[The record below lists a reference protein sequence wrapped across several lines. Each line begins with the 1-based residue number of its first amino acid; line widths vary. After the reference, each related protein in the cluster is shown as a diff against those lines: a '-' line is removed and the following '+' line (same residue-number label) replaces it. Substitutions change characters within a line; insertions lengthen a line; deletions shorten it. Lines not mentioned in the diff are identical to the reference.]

1 MCCETKRR
9 KSLNTVAIGSRSPE
23 EVKRY
28 MRKSG
33 LIGTLLVGAL
43 LWLATDAR
51 AQVIV
56 SNLTVN
62 QRAGTKLVDISYDI
76 SSSISGG
83 VFVSLAI
90 SNGTE
95 AIPAVSITGDVGN
108 ISKGTGK
115 NIVWDMGT
123 DWGGNYALLSFTIK
137 GSPEGGDPTASSWIS
152 VNSRWIR
159 NFYSDG
165 SITMSDLSTNLIWV
179 YNTSANGRA
188 TRNNAITLCSNL
200 AYAGHSDWFLPSY
213 GAMAAL
219 HFQEGFFTQ
228 VQDAD
233 YWCYGTNA
241 TTGMAANPIQYY
253 GHSMLIT
260 NRFWVWPCRER

>member
-1 MCCETKRR
+1 MQSFR
-9 KSLNTVAIGSRSPE
+9 
-23 EVKRY
+23 
-28 MRKSG
+28 
-33 LIGTLLVGAL
+33 LIRALVGVAL
-43 LWLATDAR
+43 LWLATEAG

-62 QRAGTKLVDISYDI
+62 QRTGTKLVDISYDI

-90 SNGTE
+90 SNGPE
-95 AIPAVSITGDVGN
+95 AIPAVSTTGDVGI
-108 ISKGTGK
+108 ISKGNSK

-123 DWGGNYALLSFTIK
+123 DWGGNCASLSFTIK
-137 GSPEGGDPTASSWIS
+137 GSPEGGDPAASSWIS

-179 YNTSANGRA
+179 YNASANGRA
-188 TRNNAITLCSNL
+188 TRNDAITLCSNL

-213 GAMAAL
+213 GAMQTL
-219 HFQEGFFTQ
+219 YFQEGFFTQ
-228 VQDAD
+228 VQDAQ
-233 YWCYGTNA
+233 YWCYETNA
-241 TTGMAANPIQYY
+241 ATSMAANPIQYY
-253 GHSMLIT
+253 GTRSSIT
-260 NRFWVWPCRER
+260 NRFWVWPCRERY

>member
-1 MCCETKRR
+1 MKRF
-9 KSLNTVAIGSRSPE
+9 
-23 EVKRY
+23 
-28 MRKSG
+28 MRKSR
-33 LIGTLLVGAL
+33 LIISLFGGAL
-43 LWLATDAR
+43 LWLATDTS

-56 SNLTVN
+56 SNLAVN
-62 QRAGTKLVDISYDI
+62 QRAGTKMVDISYDI

-90 SNGTE
+90 SNGTQ
-95 AIPAVSITGDVGN
+95 AIPAVSTTGDVGI
-108 ISKGTGK
+108 ISKGKGK

-123 DWGGNYALLSFTIK
+123 DWGGNYASLSFTIK

-179 YNTSANGRA
+179 YNASANGRA

-213 GAMAAL
+213 GAMTAL

-228 VQDAD
+228 VQDAL
-233 YWCYGTNA
+233 YWCYETNA
-241 TTGMAANPIQYY
+241 TTSMAENPIQYY
-253 GHSMLIT
+253 GTRNSIT
-260 NRFWVWPCRER
+260 NRFWVWPCRERY

>member
-1 MCCETKRR
+1 
-9 KSLNTVAIGSRSPE
+9 
-23 EVKRY
+23 

-33 LIGTLLVGAL
+33 LIGTLLGGAL
-43 LWLATDAR
+43 LWLATDAS

-137 GSPEGGDPTASSWIS
+137 GSPEGGDPTASSWVS

-159 NFYSDG
+159 NFYSNG
-165 SITMSDLSTNLIWV
+165 AITMSDLSTNLMWV
-179 YNTSANGRA
+179 YNASANGSA
-188 TRNNAITLCSNL
+188 TWNDAISLCSNL
-200 AYAGHSDWFLPSY
+200 VYAGHNDWYLPGKDQLS
-213 GAMAAL
+213 AL
-219 HFQEGFFTQ
+219 CFQDSIFTQ
-228 VQDAD
+228 VQGDG
-233 YWCYGTNA
+233 YWAYYYSVGNGYLVEITSCWKVWVPA
-241 TTGMAANPIQYY
+241 T
-253 GHSMLIT
+253 SL
-260 NRFWVWPCRER
+260 RWVLPCRNVD